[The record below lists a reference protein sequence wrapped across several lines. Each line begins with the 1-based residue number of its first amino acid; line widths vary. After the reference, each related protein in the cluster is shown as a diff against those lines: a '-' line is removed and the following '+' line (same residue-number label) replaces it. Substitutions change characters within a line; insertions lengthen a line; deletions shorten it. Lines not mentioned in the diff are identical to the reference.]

1 MNIKEVVTTLES
13 FAPLPLQES
22 YDNAGLQVGLT
33 ATEVSGVLLC
43 LDVTEKVIDEA
54 VAKGCNLIVAH
65 HPLLFRGLKQ
75 IGDATQPERCVTKAL
90 KKDIAIY
97 AMHTNLD
104 NAEGGVN
111 YEIAYRLGMEDVR
124 FLLPNAQGG
133 GSGVIGALPVEMNAR
148 TFLQS
153 VKKEFGVECL
163 MHNELLRHPIRTVAL
178 CGGAGDFLLQ
188 EAVNQQADAFL
199 TGEMHYHT
207 YMGMEQT
214 IQIAV
219 AGHYQTEQYT
229 KDLIAKTL
237 REQCEGLRIVIS
249 QENTNPICYM
259 CE

>member
-54 VAKGCNLIVAH
+54 VVKGCNLIVAH

-75 IGDATQPERCVTKAL
+75 ISDATQPERCVTKAL

-163 MHNELLRHPIRTVAL
+163 MHNELLRRPIRTVAL

>member
-133 GSGVIGALPVEMNAR
+133 GSGVIGALPVEMNTR

-163 MHNELLRHPIRTVAL
+163 MHNELLRRPIRTVAL

-237 REQCEGLRIVIS
+237 REQCEGLHIVIS

>member
-54 VAKGCNLIVAH
+54 VVKGCNLIVAH

-133 GSGVIGALPVEMNAR
+133 GSGVIGALPVEMNTR

-163 MHNELLRHPIRTVAL
+163 MHNELLRRPIRTVAL

-237 REQCEGLRIVIS
+237 REQCEGLHIVIS

>member
-163 MHNELLRHPIRTVAL
+163 MHNELLRRPIRTVAL

>member
-1 MNIKEVVTTLES
+1 VNIKEVVTTLES

-163 MHNELLRHPIRTVAL
+163 MHNELLRRPIRTVAL

-229 KDLIAKTL
+229 KDFIAKTL
-237 REQCEGLRIVIS
+237 REQCEGLHIVIS

>member
-54 VAKGCNLIVAH
+54 VVKGCNLIVAH

-163 MHNELLRHPIRTVAL
+163 MHNELLRRPIRTVAL

-237 REQCEGLRIVIS
+237 REQCEGLHIVIS

>member
-1 MNIKEVVTTLES
+1 
-13 FAPLPLQES
+13 
-22 YDNAGLQVGLT
+22 
-33 ATEVSGVLLC
+33 
-43 LDVTEKVIDEA
+43 
-54 VAKGCNLIVAH
+54 
-65 HPLLFRGLKQ
+65 
-75 IGDATQPERCVTKAL
+75 
-90 KKDIAIY
+90 
-97 AMHTNLD
+97 
-104 NAEGGVN
+104 
-111 YEIAYRLGMEDVR
+111 MEDVR

-163 MHNELLRHPIRTVAL
+163 MHNELLRRPIRTVAL

-237 REQCEGLRIVIS
+237 REQCEGLHIVIS

>member
-33 ATEVSGVLLC
+33 ATKVSGVLLC

-163 MHNELLRHPIRTVAL
+163 MHNELLRRPIRTVAL

>member
-163 MHNELLRHPIRTVAL
+163 MHNELLRRPIRTVAL

-237 REQCEGLRIVIS
+237 REQCEGLHIVIS

>member
-1 MNIKEVVTTLES
+1 VNIKEVVTTIES

-163 MHNELLRHPIRTVAL
+163 MHNELLRRPIRTVAL

-237 REQCEGLRIVIS
+237 REQCEGLHIVIS

>member
-54 VAKGCNLIVAH
+54 VVKGCNLIVAH

-124 FLLPNAQGG
+124 FLLPNTQGG

-153 VKKEFGVECL
+153 VKKEFGV
-163 MHNELLRHPIRTVAL
+163 
-178 CGGAGDFLLQ
+178 
-188 EAVNQQADAFL
+188 
-199 TGEMHYHT
+199 
-207 YMGMEQT
+207 T
-214 IQIAV
+214 I
-219 AGHYQTEQYT
+219 
-229 KDLIAKTL
+229 L
-237 REQCEGLRIVIS
+237 
-249 QENTNPICYM
+249 
-259 CE
+259 